1 MIKTLEKYLI
11 ILFLKKIL
19 IISIIFFTLIFILNI
34 FEEISFLK
42 DTNANF
48 FLPFLMT
55 TLNSPT
61 ILFEIFPFIFLLAT
75 QFFYIELIESGELDT
90 LKINTI
96 NNFRLIKLL
105 FFSSFVLGFLLLVIY
120 YNFSSKLKFF
130 YLDIKNKYSLDN
142 KYLAVVNSNGL
153 WIKDENNDF
162 TYIINADKIDNEYLR
177 NVSISEFN
185 KKFEL
190 VRIIDSSKVD
200 ISNFKWIIY
209 NPKISFNNITKD
221 NNENI
226 FIQTHFNKK
235 KINNLFN
242 NLKSLNIFEL
252 IELKNDY
259 KDLGYSVEE
268 VDLEIQKLFSL
279 PFYLSIM
286 TVFSSIIMLNVKR
299 NKPLIFHVVFSIFL
313 SVLIYYLYYLLNL
326 FGKNGKIPLS
336 ISVWLPLLILTIFI
350 LIGLVRINEK

>member
-11 ILFLKKIL
+11 ILFLKKVL

-75 QFFYIELIESGELDT
+75 QFFYIELIENDELDT

-105 FFSSFVLGFLLLVIY
+105 FFSSFVLGFILLLIY

-153 WIKDENNDF
+153 WIKDENNSF

-177 NVSISEFN
+177 NVSINEFN

-190 VRIIDSSKVD
+190 VRIIESSKVN
-200 ISNFKWIIY
+200 INSFKWIIY
-209 NPKISFNNITKD
+209 NPRISFNNITKNKD
-221 NNENI
+221 ENI

-259 KDLGYSVEE
+259 KELGYSIEE

-279 PFYLSIM
+279 PLYLSIM

-299 NKPLIFHVVFSIFL
+299 KKPLIFHVVFSIFL

-336 ISVWLPLLILTIFI
+336 ISVWFPLLILTIFI